1 MQLKQKLKL
10 KGVHCYVQAQQNT
23 VNFVIRDRQKK
34 PITRKSYYWDF
45 GYHGNIDFL
54 SMNEMEF
61 APDRLKQT
69 AGT

>member
-1 MQLKQKLKL
+1 MSKPNK
-10 KGVHCYVQAQQNT
+10 
-23 VNFVIRDRQKK
+23 IRSISSSEIVKKK